1 MSEPTEGWY
10 ADPSGAGQLRW
21 WDGHAWTEYVE
32 PYQAQAPHEA
42 VTDEAASPGAE
53 EPAEAYAPASSAST
67 PTFDATAAAAG
78 LEPAT
83 PSTPSPAA
91 PADVTGSNEDLADE
105 ADRNVPAGQA
115 RPSGMLKWILG
126 CAASWL
132 LVVAFIAVL
141 ALAWSHLGPSGRIH
155 EDAKARAEKA
165 QQELDTARSS
175 LEDINRQI
183 EEANK

>member
-67 PTFDATAAAAG
+67 PTFDATAAA
-78 LEPAT
+78 
-83 PSTPSPAA
+83 
-91 PADVTGSNEDLADE
+91 
-105 ADRNVPAGQA
+105 NVPAGQA

-165 QQELDTARSS
+165 QQELDTARST

>member
-32 PYQAQAPHEA
+32 PYQAQAPHEV
-42 VTDEAASPGAE
+42 VTDEAASPGIE
-53 EPAEAYAPASSAST
+53 ETTEAYAPASSAST
-67 PTFDATAAAAG
+67 PTFDATAA
-78 LEPAT
+78 
-83 PSTPSPAA
+83 STPSPAA
-91 PADVTGSNEDLADE
+91 PAHATGSNEDLADE
-105 ADRNVPAGQA
+105 ADRSDPGGQA

-165 QQELDTARSS
+165 QQELDTARST

>member
-1 MSEPTEGWY
+1 M
-10 ADPSGAGQLRW
+10 
-21 WDGHAWTEYVE
+21 
-32 PYQAQAPHEA
+32 
-42 VTDEAASPGAE
+42 
-53 EPAEAYAPASSAST
+53 
-67 PTFDATAAAAG
+67 
-78 LEPAT
+78 
-83 PSTPSPAA
+83 
-91 PADVTGSNEDLADE
+91 TGSNEGLADE

-165 QQELDTARSS
+165 QQELDTARST